1 MCMTHEISD
10 RGPAARVLAADA
22 GDGADTARLHR
33 VRQAPPGRMTRHFCH
48 TFVARLS
55 TPAAVLVRF
64 WCASGALLVHFW
76 CDVGMRH
83 LCHGGVRVL
92 ACRVVGCEDVLAQ
105 KRKPQHA
112 LCVGA
117 EKDTL
122 ACIMCW
128 RRKGHLSMHHAMGR
142 RRGLLILD

>member
-1 MCMTHEISD
+1 MTHEISD

-64 WCASGALLVHFW
+64 WCASGALLVR
-76 CDVGMRH
+76 CRDETPLSRRREGASMPRRR
-83 LCHGGVRVL
+83 VR
-92 ACRVVGCEDVLAQ
+92 G
-105 KRKPQHA
+105 
-112 LCVGA
+112 CVGA
-117 EKDTL
+117 EKEAS

-128 RRKGHLSMHHAMGR
+128 RRKGHLSVHHVLAQKR
-142 RRGLLILD
+142 KP

>member
-22 GDGADTARLHR
+22 GDGADAARLYR
-33 VRQAPPGRMTRHFCH
+33 VRQAPPGRMTFNDEALLSHFCC
-48 TFVARLS
+48 TSVKL
-55 TPAAVLVRF
+55 LLQF

-83 LCHGGVRVL
+83 LCHGGLKVL

-105 KRKPQHA
+105 KRKPQYA

-128 RRKGHLSMHHAMGR
+128 RRKGNLSMHHAMGR